1 MRAIN
6 MVDKQISDNLMQ
18 LNLTQKKIV
27 LSVIKAFSAK
37 ENDFE
42 NEMNSRFAELENGSV
57 KGDTWEEAVDR
68 ARLSYKSSK
77 KKK

>member
-1 MRAIN
+1 MRALNI
-6 MVDKQISDNLMQ
+6 VDKQISDNLVQ
-18 LNLTQKKIV
+18 LNLTQKKVV
-27 LSVIKAFSAK
+27 LSVIKAFTAK

-42 NEMNSRFAELENGSV
+42 DEMNKRFAELENGTV
-57 KGDTWEEAVDR
+57 TGYTWDEAVDH